1 MKIMILIALISTIVM
16 LSHLAGTRR
25 PKPEPRPA

>member
-1 MKIMILIALISTIVM
+1 MKIVILMALIGTIVM

-25 PKPEPRPA
+25 PKPDPTPA